1 MPLIFLEVTKFFKEN
16 NLPDTQVRIT
26 IVCQSIQVNSFCKKQ
41 LGQLTILRN
50 LTSAFPKYFVFQYAW
65 YTAEML
71 YGILHILLHRMLKK
85 DVPFKG

>member
-1 MPLIFLEVTKFFKEN
+1 MV
-16 NLPDTQVRIT
+16 
-26 IVCQSIQVNSFCKKQ
+26 
-41 LGQLTILRN
+41 
-50 LTSAFPKYFVFQYAW
+50 TSAFPKYFVFQYAW